1 MDEKS
6 IIIIGGGI
14 AGLSAGC
21 YARLNHYHVQI
32 FEQDTRPGGLN
43 TSWDRGPFTINGGLA
58 FLMGSGPGVG
68 FYRIWEE
75 LGVVPKTRMIDYE
88 YFLIIEGREGQ
99 KFFMYN
105 DLDRIE
111 EHMKELAPEDKGL
124 IEAFIGGARV
134 LTRYDMPI
142 DKAPELLGIGDKI
155 KLMLT
160 KFPLLRVMGKWKKV
174 GVANFAARFKN
185 PFLREA
191 VTQMRALFSDA
202 APVLLF
208 QMALA
213 LGHKK
218 SAGFPEGGALKLSQT
233 IEHYF
238 NELRGEINYKSHV
251 EKILVENNRAVGVL
265 LKDGTEH
272 RADYV
277 LSAVDMRKTVF
288 DMLDGKYVGEKIRG
302 YFDHLPIGP
311 SPLVVALGVN
321 RTFED
326 IPHTAAG
333 TIFPLIEPVT
343 IAGKEIEWL
352 RPMVYN
358 FDDSFAPSGKTVVR
372 FVFASDY
379 EYWKALGENPDSY
392 KAEKERIA
400 GTLISALEERF
411 PGVSSQIEMW
421 DVATP
426 LTFERY
432 TGNLKGSALG
442 WDCTVDTFFMPMSK
456 TLPGLDNFYM
466 AGQWVEPG
474 GGVPMAAVSGR
485 NAIQLICKRDKKTF
499 VTRLPI

>member
-21 YARLNHYHVQI
+21 YARLNHYRTQI

-43 TSWDRGPFTINGGLA
+43 TSWERGPFTINGGLA

-75 LGVVPKTRMIDYE
+75 LGVVPKIRMIDYE

-99 KFFMYN
+99 KFYMHN

-134 LTRYDMPI
+134 FTRYDLPI
-142 DKAPELLGIGDKI
+142 DTAPELISFGDKM

-160 KFPLLRVMGKWKKV
+160 KFPLIRAMGKWKKV
-174 GVANFAARFKN
+174 AVGEFATRFRN

-191 VTQMRALFSDA
+191 ITQMRALFSED

-233 IEHYF
+233 IEHYYK
-238 NELRGEINYKSHV
+238 ELRGEINYRSRV
-251 EKILVENNRAVGVL
+251 EKIIVENNRAVGIRL
-265 LKDGTEH
+265 EDGTEH
-272 RADYV
+272 RADTV
-277 LSAVDMRKTVF
+277 ISASDGRTTIF
-288 DMLDGKYVGEKIRG
+288 EMLDGEYVDEKIRG
-302 YFDHLPIGP
+302 YFDRLPVGP

-333 TIFPLIEPVT
+333 TIFPLDEPVT

-352 RPMVYN
+352 RPMIYN
-358 FDDSFAPSGKTVVR
+358 FDDSFASAGKTAVR
-372 FVFASDY
+372 FVLDTDY
-379 EYWKALGENPDSY
+379 DYWKTLGENRDGY
-392 KAEKERIA
+392 LAEKERIA
-400 GTLISALEERF
+400 GTLIAALEERF
-411 PGVSSQIEMW
+411 PGISSQIEMW

-432 TGNLKGSALG
+432 TGNWKGSALG
-442 WDCTVDTFFMPMSK
+442 WDCTTETFFMPMSK
-456 TLPGLDNFYM
+456 TLPGLDNFFM

-474 GGVPMAAVSGR
+474 GGVPMAAMSGR
-485 NAIQLICKRDKKTF
+485 NVIQLICKRDKKQF